1 MIRPRKCE
9 MVSEM
14 GCGTGPQSSNCSEGM
29 SATLLTCFIAMGLS
43 AETECGREFYNT
55 VQRASVERVGAVVM
69 ESAPE
74 AYMMISRDAW
84 QDTARRCNSMLDKTT
99 QDWRT
104 LAADIEIDGRAFIN
118 GQYRHALAGD
128 TRATM
133 NPADGQ
139 KLADVANCGVEDA
152 DEAVKIARATFE
164 SGVWASMAPADRKM
178 VLVRWSELILD
189 HADELAILE
198 CLDVGKPIANTTGI
212 DVPAAARTI
221 RWSGE
226 AIDKVYDQ
234 ISPAPLDCL
243 ALVQRLPLG
252 VVAAIVPW
260 NFPLS
265 TTAWKLAPSLATGNS
280 VILKPASNT
289 PLSALRIAGLASEAG
304 LPDGVLQVLPGPGGS
319 LGRHLALHDDI
330 DGLTFTGSTEVGK
343 QLMQYSGES
352 NLKRT
357 FLELGGKSPNIVFAD
372 SNLEKAASLAAMA
385 VFYNGGQTC
394 TAGTRLIV
402 EEKIREKFVEMV
414 VASSQDWMPGDPL
427 DPATAMGPMIDAGQ
441 LKTVTDY
448 VEIGRQ
454 EGASLISGGKQVM
467 AESGGC
473 YHEPTIFDAVNNDM
487 RIAREEIFGPVM
499 SVIGFKDA
507 DEAVAI
513 ANDSIYGLSGA
524 VWSNNIN
531 TAHKVA
537 AAVRVG
543 TMGINNYFGGD
554 ITVPFGGFKQSG
566 NGRDKSMHAFDDY
579 TELKT
584 TWIEFD

>member
-1 MIRPRKCE
+1 
-9 MVSEM
+9 
-14 GCGTGPQSSNCSEGM
+14 
-29 SATLLTCFIAMGLS
+29 
-43 AETECGREFYNT
+43 
-55 VQRASVERVGAVVM
+55 
-69 ESAPE
+69 
-74 AYMMISRDAW
+74 
-84 QDTARRCNSMLDKTT
+84 MLDKTI
-99 QDWRT
+99 QDWSS
-104 LAADIEIDGRAFIN
+104 LAADLDIESRAFIN
-118 GQYRHALAGD
+118 GRYENTLSGE
-128 TRATM
+128 TRETM
-133 NPADGQ
+133 NPANGE
-139 KLADVANCGVEDA
+139 KLADVANCAPEDA
-152 DEAVKIARATFE
+152 DRAVEIARAAFE
-164 SGVWASMAPADRKM
+164 SGVWAAMAPADRKM
-178 VLVRWSELILD
+178 VLVRWAELIDD
-189 HADELAILE
+189 HADEIALLE
-198 CLDVGKPIANTTGI
+198 CLDVGKPISDTTGV

-226 AIDKVYDQ
+226 AIDKIYDE
-234 ISPAPLDCL
+234 IPPTPADCL

-289 PLSALRIAGLASEAG
+289 PLTALRIAALASEAG

-319 LGRHLALHDDI
+319 LGRHLALHNDI
-330 DGLTFTGSTEVGK
+330 DGLTFTGSTEIGK

-372 SNLEKAASLAAMA
+372 ANLEKAAMFAAIA

-402 EEKIREKFVEMV
+402 EDSIRDEFVEKV
-414 VASSQDWMPGDPL
+414 VAHSQNWMPGDPL
-427 DPATAMGPMIDAGQ
+427 DPATTMGPMIDAGQ
-441 LKTVTDY
+441 LKTVADY
-448 VEIGRQ
+448 VQIGQQ
-454 EGASLISGGKQVM
+454 EGASLMSGGNQTLL
-467 AESGGC
+467 ESGGC
-473 YHEPTIFDAVNNDM
+473 FHEPTIFDGVDNSM
-487 RIAREEIFGPVM
+487 RIAQEEIFGPVM

-507 DEAVAI
+507 EVAVTI
-513 ANDSIYGLSGA
+513 ANDSIYGLAGA

>member
-1 MIRPRKCE
+1 
-9 MVSEM
+9 
-14 GCGTGPQSSNCSEGM
+14 
-29 SATLLTCFIAMGLS
+29 
-43 AETECGREFYNT
+43 
-55 VQRASVERVGAVVM
+55 
-69 ESAPE
+69 
-74 AYMMISRDAW
+74 
-84 QDTARRCNSMLDKTT
+84 MLDKTIK
-99 QDWRT
+99 DWT
-104 LAADIEIDGRAFIN
+104 ADAANLDIESRAFIN
-118 GQYRHALAGD
+118 CRYEDALAGE
-128 TRATM
+128 TRATFS
-133 NPADGQ
+133 PATGQ
-139 KLADVANCGVEDA
+139 KLADVASCGIEDA
-152 DEAVKIARATFE
+152 DRAVTIARTAFE
-164 SGVWASMAPADRKM
+164 SGIWAAMAPADRKG
-178 VLVRWSELILD
+178 VLVRWAQLIED
-189 HADELAILE
+189 HADEIALLE
-198 CLDVGKPIANTTGI
+198 CLDAGKPIADTTGG

-234 ISPAPLDCL
+234 ISPTPANCL

-260 NFPLS
+260 NFPLT

-343 QLMQYSGES
+343 QLMQYAGRASRT
-352 NLKRT
+352 RT
-357 FLELGGKSPNIVFAD
+357 FLELGGSGPTIVFAD
-372 SNLEKAASLAAMA
+372 ANLEKAAKFAAIA
-385 VFYNGGQTC
+385 VFFNGGQTC

-402 EEKIREKFVEMV
+402 EESIREQFVEMV
-414 VASSQDWMPGDPL
+414 VAHSKNWMPGDPL

-441 LKTVTDY
+441 LQTVADY
-448 VEIGRQ
+448 VAIGQQ
-454 EGASLISGGKQVM
+454 EGASLMAGGKQIM
-467 AESGGC
+467 LDSGGS
-473 YHEPTIFDAVNNDM
+473 YHEPTIFDGVNNSM
-487 RIAREEIFGPVM
+487 RIAQEEIFGPVM

-507 DEAVAI
+507 AEAVAI
-513 ANDSIYGLSGA
+513 ANDSIYGLAGA

-554 ITVPFGGFKQSG
+554 MTVPFGGFKQSG

-584 TWIEFD
+584 TWIELD

>member
-1 MIRPRKCE
+1 
-9 MVSEM
+9 
-14 GCGTGPQSSNCSEGM
+14 
-29 SATLLTCFIAMGLS
+29 
-43 AETECGREFYNT
+43 
-55 VQRASVERVGAVVM
+55 
-69 ESAPE
+69 
-74 AYMMISRDAW
+74 
-84 QDTARRCNSMLDKTT
+84 LDRTR
-99 QDWRT
+99 QDWVS
-104 LAADIEIDGRAFIN
+104 LAADLEIEARAFVN
-118 GQYRHALAGD
+118 GCYQDALSGA
-128 TRATM
+128 TRPTM
-133 NPADGQ
+133 SPADGR

-152 DEAVKIARATFE
+152 DHAVGVARAAFE
-164 SGVWASMAPADRKM
+164 SGVWADMAPMDRKM
-178 VLVRWSELILD
+178 VLVRWAELIED
-189 HADELAILE
+189 HADEIALLE
-198 CLDVGKPIANTTGI
+198 SLDVGKPIADTTGI
-212 DVPAAARTI
+212 DVPSAVRTI

-226 AIDKVYDQ
+226 AIDKVYDE
-234 ISPAPLDCL
+234 IPPTPAGTL

-252 VVAAIVPW
+252 VVAAITPW

-319 LGRHLALHDDI
+319 LGKHLSLHEGI

-343 QLMQYSGES
+343 QLMQYSGQS

-372 SNLEKAASLAAMA
+372 ANLEKAATLAAIA
-385 VFYNGGQTC
+385 VFWNGGQTC

-402 EEKIREKFVEMV
+402 ENSIRERFVEMV
-414 VASSQDWMPGDPL
+414 VDKSKGWMPGNPL
-427 DPATAMGPMIDAGQ
+427 DPDTTMGPMIDAAQ
-441 LKTVTDY
+441 LETVADY
-448 VEIGRQ
+448 VGIGRA
-454 EGASLISGGKQVM
+454 EGASLVFGGNQVM
-467 AESGGC
+467 HDTGGC
-473 YHEPTIFDAVNNDM
+473 YHEPTVFDGVNNDM

-499 SVIGFKDA
+499 SVLGFDTA
-507 DEAVAI
+507 EEAVAI
-513 ANDSIYGLSGA
+513 ANDSIYGLAGA
-524 VWSNNIN
+524 VWSNDIN

-537 AAVRVG
+537 KAVRVG

>member
-1 MIRPRKCE
+1 
-9 MVSEM
+9 
-14 GCGTGPQSSNCSEGM
+14 
-29 SATLLTCFIAMGLS
+29 
-43 AETECGREFYNT
+43 
-55 VQRASVERVGAVVM
+55 
-69 ESAPE
+69 
-74 AYMMISRDAW
+74 
-84 QDTARRCNSMLDKTT
+84 MLDKTV
-99 QDWRT
+99 QDWSSQAT
-104 LAADIEIDGRAFIN
+104 SLAIESRAFIN
-118 GQYRHALAGD
+118 GRYEDALSGE
-128 TRATM
+128 TRETM
-133 NPADGQ
+133 SPADGR
-139 KLADVANCGVEDA
+139 KLADVANCGIEDA
-152 DEAVKIARATFE
+152 DRAVVNARAAFE
-164 SGVWASMAPADRKM
+164 SGIWASMAPADRKM
-178 VLVRWSELILD
+178 VLVRWAELILD
-189 HADELAILE
+189 HADEIALLE
-198 CLDVGKPIANTTGI
+198 SLDAGKPITDTTGG

-234 ISPAPLDCL
+234 VAPVPANCL

-260 NFPLS
+260 NFPLT

-319 LGRHLALHDDI
+319 LGRHLALHEDI

-343 QLMQYSGES
+343 QLMRYSGES

-372 SNLEKAASLAAMA
+372 ANLEKAAALAAVA

-402 EEKIREKFVEMV
+402 EESIREKFVEMV
-414 VASSQDWMPGDPL
+414 VTQSKKWMPGDPL
-427 DPATAMGPMIDAGQ
+427 DPATTMGPMIDAAQ
-441 LKTVTDY
+441 LKTVAEY
-448 VEIGRQ
+448 VDIGQ
-454 EGASLISGGKQVM
+454 AEGASLVAGGKQVL
-467 AESGGC
+467 AESGGS
-473 YHEPTIFDAVNNDM
+473 YHEPTIFDGVKNNM
-487 RIAREEIFGPVM
+487 RIAQEEIFGPVM

-513 ANDSIYGLSGA
+513 ANDSIYGLAGA

-531 TAHKVA
+531 TAHRVA

-566 NGRDKSMHAFDDY
+566 NGRDKSIHAFDDY

-584 TWIEFD
+584 TWIEFE

>member
-1 MIRPRKCE
+1 
-9 MVSEM
+9 
-14 GCGTGPQSSNCSEGM
+14 
-29 SATLLTCFIAMGLS
+29 
-43 AETECGREFYNT
+43 
-55 VQRASVERVGAVVM
+55 
-69 ESAPE
+69 
-74 AYMMISRDAW
+74 
-84 QDTARRCNSMLDKTT
+84 MLDKTK
-99 QDWRT
+99 QDWKSQ
-104 LAADIEIDGRAFIN
+104 AADLTIEGRAFIN
-118 GQYRHALAGD
+118 GRYQDALSGQ
-128 TRATM
+128 TRETVS
-133 NPADGQ
+133 PADGH
-139 KLADVANCGVEDA
+139 KLADVANCGIEDA
-152 DEAVKIARATFE
+152 DRAVGIARGVFA
-164 SGVWASMAPADRKM
+164 SGIWADMAPADRKM
-178 VLVRWSELILD
+178 VLVRWAELIEE
-189 HADELAILE
+189 HADEIALLE
-198 CLDVGKPIANTTGI
+198 CLDVGKPIADTTGV
-212 DVPAAARTI
+212 DVPSAIRTI

-226 AIDKVYDQ
+226 AIDKVYDE
-234 ISPAPLDCL
+234 IPPTPSDTL

-289 PLSALRIAGLASEAG
+289 PLSALRIAGLATEAG

-319 LGRHLALHDDI
+319 LGRHLALHGDI

-343 QLMQYSGES
+343 QLMVYSGES

-372 SNLEKAASLAAMA
+372 SDLEKAATFAAIA

-402 EEKIREKFVEMV
+402 EESVREKFVEMV
-414 VASSQDWMPGDPL
+414 VAKSQDWMPGNPL
-427 DPATAMGPMIDAGQ
+427 DPATAMGPMIDAAQ
-441 LKTVTDY
+441 LKTVADY
-448 VEIGRQ
+448 VGIGQ
-454 EGASLISGGKQVM
+454 EEGASLMFGGSQVL
-467 AESGGC
+467 ADTGGC
-473 YHEPTIFDAVNNDM
+473 YHEPTVFDGVDNSM
-487 RIAREEIFGPVM
+487 RIAQEEIFGPVM

-507 DEAVAI
+507 EEAVAI
-513 ANDSIYGLSGA
+513 ANDSIYGLAGA
-524 VWSNNIN
+524 VWNNNIN
-531 TAHKVA
+531 TAHRVA

>member
-1 MIRPRKCE
+1 
-9 MVSEM
+9 
-14 GCGTGPQSSNCSEGM
+14 
-29 SATLLTCFIAMGLS
+29 
-43 AETECGREFYNT
+43 
-55 VQRASVERVGAVVM
+55 
-69 ESAPE
+69 
-74 AYMMISRDAW
+74 
-84 QDTARRCNSMLDKTT
+84 MLDKTIK
-99 QDWRT
+99 DWSSE
-104 LAADIEIDGRAFIN
+104 AAALEIEGRAFID
-118 GQYRHALAGD
+118 GQYRDALSGE
-128 TRATM
+128 TRTTM
-133 NPADGQ
+133 SPANGQ
-139 KLADVANCGVEDA
+139 DLADVAVCGTEDA
-152 DEAVKIARATFE
+152 DRAVAIARNAFE
-164 SGVWASMAPADRKM
+164 SGVWAAMAPADRKT
-178 VLVRWSELILD
+178 VLVRWAQLIED
-189 HADELAILE
+189 HADEIALLE
-198 CLDVGKPIANTTGI
+198 CLDAGKPIADTTGG

-234 ISPAPLDCL
+234 VAPTPANCL

-260 NFPLS
+260 NFPLT

-289 PLSALRIAGLASEAG
+289 PLTALRIAGLASDAG

-319 LGRHLALHDDI
+319 LGRHLALHQDI

-343 QLMQYSGES
+343 QLMQYSGQS

-372 SNLEKAASLAAMA
+372 ANLEKAATFAAIA
-385 VFYNGGQTC
+385 VFFNGGQTC

-402 EEKIREKFVEMV
+402 EESIRERFVEMV
-414 VASSQDWMPGDPL
+414 IAQSAKWMPGDPL
-427 DPATAMGPMIDAGQ
+427 DPATTMGPMIDAGQ
-441 LKTVTDY
+441 LQTVANY
-448 VEIGRQ
+448 VDVGQ
-454 EGASLISGGKQVM
+454 AEGASLVAGGKQIM
-467 AESGGC
+467 LDSGGS
-473 YHEPTIFDAVNNDM
+473 YHEPTIFNDVDNGM

-507 DEAVAI
+507 EEAVSI
-513 ANDSIYGLSGA
+513 ANDSMYGLAGA

-554 ITVPFGGFKQSG
+554 MTVPFGGFKQSG
-566 NGRDKSMHAFDDY
+566 NGRDKSIHAFDDY
-579 TELKT
+579 TQLKT
-584 TWIEFD
+584 TWIELD

>member
-1 MIRPRKCE
+1 
-9 MVSEM
+9 
-14 GCGTGPQSSNCSEGM
+14 
-29 SATLLTCFIAMGLS
+29 
-43 AETECGREFYNT
+43 
-55 VQRASVERVGAVVM
+55 
-69 ESAPE
+69 
-74 AYMMISRDAW
+74 
-84 QDTARRCNSMLDKTT
+84 MLDKTI
-99 QDWRT
+99 QDWKA
-104 LAADIEIDGRAFIN
+104 LAADLEIEGRAFIN
-118 GQYRHALAGD
+118 GRYQDALAGE
-128 TRATM
+128 TRATVS
-133 NPADGQ
+133 PANGQ
-139 KLADVANCGVEDA
+139 KLADVANCGIEDA
-152 DEAVKIARATFE
+152 DRAVAVARAAFE
-164 SGVWASMAPADRKM
+164 SGVWSAMAPVDRKM
-178 VLVRWSELILD
+178 VLVRWAELIED
-189 HADELAILE
+189 HAEEIALLE
-198 CLDVGKPIANTTGI
+198 CLDVGKPIADTTTV
-212 DVPAAARTI
+212 DVPAAVRTI

-234 ISPAPLDCL
+234 IAPAAANCL

-319 LGRHLALHDDI
+319 LGRHLALHHDI

-372 SNLEKAASLAAMA
+372 SNLKKAAAFAAIA

-402 EEKIREKFVEMV
+402 EESIRQRFVEMV
-414 VASSQDWMPGDPL
+414 VKKSRNWMPGDPL
-427 DPATAMGPMIDAGQ
+427 DPATSMGPMIDVAQ
-441 LKTVTDY
+441 LQTVSDY
-448 VEIGRQ
+448 VAIGRE
-454 EGASLISGGKQVM
+454 EGASLMAGGTQVMTDSGG
-467 AESGGC
+467 S
-473 YHEPTIFDAVNNDM
+473 YYEPTIFDGVDNSM

-507 DEAVAI
+507 EEAVAI
-513 ANDSIYGLSGA
+513 ANDSIYGLAGA

-531 TAHKVA
+531 TAHRVA

-554 ITVPFGGFKQSG
+554 MTVPFGGFKQSG

>member
-1 MIRPRKCE
+1 
-9 MVSEM
+9 
-14 GCGTGPQSSNCSEGM
+14 
-29 SATLLTCFIAMGLS
+29 
-43 AETECGREFYNT
+43 
-55 VQRASVERVGAVVM
+55 
-69 ESAPE
+69 
-74 AYMMISRDAW
+74 
-84 QDTARRCNSMLDKTT
+84 MLDKTK
-99 QDWRT
+99 QDWGN
-104 LAADIEIDGRAFIN
+104 AAANLEIEARAFID
-118 GQYRHALAGD
+118 GQYQDAMSGA

-133 NPADGQ
+133 NPATGQ
-139 KLADVANCGVEDA
+139 RIADVANCGVEDA
-152 DEAVKIARATFE
+152 DRAVEIARTAFE
-164 SGVWASMAPADRKM
+164 SGVWANMAPADRKM
-178 VLVRWSELILD
+178 VLVRWAALIEQ
-189 HADELAILE
+189 HADEIALLE
-198 CLDVGKPIANTTGI
+198 CLDVGKPIADTTGV
-212 DVPAAARTI
+212 DVPAAVRTI

-226 AIDKVYDQ
+226 AIDKIYDQ
-234 ISPAPLDCL
+234 ISPAPADCL

-319 LGRHLALHDDI
+319 LGKHLALHNDI

-343 QLMQYSGES
+343 QLMQYSGQS

-372 SNLEKAASLAAMA
+372 ANLDKAAAYAATA

-402 EEKIREKFVEMV
+402 EESIRERFVEMI
-414 VASSQDWMPGDPL
+414 VAQSEKWMPGDPL
-427 DPATAMGPMIDAGQ
+427 DPATSMGPMIDAGQ
-441 LKTVTDY
+441 LQTVADY
-448 VEIGRQ
+448 VEIGLG
-454 EGASLISGGKQVM
+454 EGASLMAGGKQVM
-467 AESGGC
+467 TDSGGC
-473 YHEPTIFDAVNNDM
+473 YHEPTIFDGVNNSM
-487 RIAREEIFGPVM
+487 RIAQEEIFGPVM
-499 SVIGFKDA
+499 SVIGFQDA
-507 DEAVAI
+507 EQAVAI
-513 ANDSIYGLSGA
+513 ANDSIYGLAGA

-554 ITVPFGGFKQSG
+554 VTVPFGGFKQSG

>member
-1 MIRPRKCE
+1 
-9 MVSEM
+9 
-14 GCGTGPQSSNCSEGM
+14 
-29 SATLLTCFIAMGLS
+29 
-43 AETECGREFYNT
+43 
-55 VQRASVERVGAVVM
+55 
-69 ESAPE
+69 
-74 AYMMISRDAW
+74 
-84 QDTARRCNSMLDKTT
+84 MLDKTK
-99 QDWRT
+99 QDWGN
-104 LAADIEIDGRAFIN
+104 AAANLEIEARAFVD
-118 GQYRHALAGD
+118 GQYQDAMSGS

-133 NPADGQ
+133 NPATGQ
-139 KLADVANCGVEDA
+139 KIADVANCGVEDA
-152 DEAVKIARATFE
+152 DRAVAVARAAFE
-164 SGVWASMAPADRKM
+164 SGVWANMAPADRKM
-178 VLVRWSELILD
+178 VLVRWAALIEA
-189 HADELAILE
+189 HADEIALLE
-198 CLDVGKPIANTTGI
+198 CLDVGKPIADTTGV
-212 DVPAAARTI
+212 DVPAAVRTI

-226 AIDKVYDQ
+226 AIDKIYDQ
-234 ISPAPLDCL
+234 ISPAPADCL

-319 LGRHLALHDDI
+319 LGKHLALHNDI

-343 QLMQYSGES
+343 QLMQYSGQS

-372 SNLEKAASLAAMA
+372 ANLDKAAAYAATA

-402 EEKIREKFVEMV
+402 EECIRERFVEMV
-414 VASSQDWMPGDPL
+414 VAKSSNWMPGDPL
-427 DPATAMGPMIDAGQ
+427 DPATSMGPMIDAGQ
-441 LKTVTDY
+441 LQTVADY
-448 VEIGRQ
+448 VEIGVG
-454 EGASLISGGKQVM
+454 EGASLMAGGKQVM
-467 AESGGC
+467 TDSGGC
-473 YHEPTIFDAVNNDM
+473 YHEPTIFDGVNNSM
-487 RIAREEIFGPVM
+487 RIAQEEIFGPVM
-499 SVIGFKDA
+499 SVISFEKA
-507 DEAVAI
+507 DQAVAI
-513 ANDSIYGLSGA
+513 ANDSIYGLAGA

>member
-1 MIRPRKCE
+1 
-9 MVSEM
+9 
-14 GCGTGPQSSNCSEGM
+14 
-29 SATLLTCFIAMGLS
+29 
-43 AETECGREFYNT
+43 
-55 VQRASVERVGAVVM
+55 
-69 ESAPE
+69 
-74 AYMMISRDAW
+74 
-84 QDTARRCNSMLDKTT
+84 MLDKTR
-99 QDWRT
+99 QDWNSQ
-104 LAADIEIDGRAFIN
+104 AADLDIEGRAFID
-118 GQYRHALAGD
+118 GQYEDAHSGE
-128 TRATM
+128 TRATI
-133 NPADGQ
+133 NPANGE
-139 KLADVANCGVEDA
+139 KLADVANCGVQDA
-152 DEAVKIARATFE
+152 DRAVDIARSTFE
-164 SGVWASMAPADRKM
+164 SGVWSAMAPGDRKN
-178 VLVRWSELILD
+178 VLVRWSELIED
-189 HADELAILE
+189 HADEIALLE
-198 CLDVGKPIANTTGI
+198 CLDVGKPIADTTGV
-212 DVPAAARTI
+212 DVPSAVRTI

-234 ISPAPLDCL
+234 ISPTPADCL

-289 PLSALRIAGLASEAG
+289 PLSALRIAGLAAEAG

-319 LGRHLALHDDI
+319 LGRHLALHPDI

-372 SNLEKAASLAAMA
+372 ANLEKAAAFAAVA

-402 EEKIREKFVEMV
+402 ENSIKEKFVEMV
-414 VASSQDWMPGDPL
+414 IAKSRDWMPGDPL
-427 DPATAMGPMIDAGQ
+427 DPATAMGPMIDAAQ
-441 LKTVTDY
+441 LQTVADY
-448 VEIGRQ
+448 VDIGRE
-454 EGASLISGGKQVM
+454 EGASLIFGGKQVL
-467 AESGGC
+467 AELGGC
-473 YHEPTIFDAVNNDM
+473 YHEPTVFDGVNNSM
-487 RIAREEIFGPVM
+487 RIAQEEIFGPVM
-499 SVIGFKDA
+499 SVIGFNDA
-507 DEAVAI
+507 EEAVTI
-513 ANDSIYGLSGA
+513 ANDSIYGLAGA

-584 TWIEFD
+584 TWIEFDQDD

>member
-1 MIRPRKCE
+1 
-9 MVSEM
+9 
-14 GCGTGPQSSNCSEGM
+14 
-29 SATLLTCFIAMGLS
+29 
-43 AETECGREFYNT
+43 
-55 VQRASVERVGAVVM
+55 
-69 ESAPE
+69 
-74 AYMMISRDAW
+74 
-84 QDTARRCNSMLDKTT
+84 MLDKTIK
-99 QDWRT
+99 DWSSE
-104 LAADIEIDGRAFIN
+104 AAALKIEGRAFID
-118 GQYRHALAGD
+118 GQYRDALSGE
-128 TRATM
+128 TRTTM
-133 NPADGQ
+133 SPANGQ
-139 KLADVANCGVEDA
+139 DLADVAVCGTEDA
-152 DEAVKIARATFE
+152 DRAVVVARRAFE
-164 SGVWASMAPADRKM
+164 SGVWAAMAPADRKT
-178 VLVRWSELILD
+178 VLVRWAQLIED
-189 HADELAILE
+189 HADEIALLE
-198 CLDVGKPIANTTGI
+198 CLDAGKPITDTSGG

-234 ISPAPLDCL
+234 VAPTPANCL

-260 NFPLS
+260 NFPLT

-289 PLSALRIAGLASEAG
+289 PLTALRIAGLASEAG

-319 LGRHLALHDDI
+319 LGRHLALHNDI

-343 QLMQYSGES
+343 QLMQYSGQS

-372 SNLEKAASLAAMA
+372 ANLEKAATFAAIA
-385 VFYNGGQTC
+385 VFFNGGQTC

-402 EEKIREKFVEMV
+402 EESIRQRFVDMV
-414 VASSQDWMPGDPL
+414 VAQSKNWMPGNPL
-427 DPATAMGPMIDAGQ
+427 DPATTMGPMIDAGQ
-441 LKTVTDY
+441 LQTVANY
-448 VEIGRQ
+448 VDVGQE
-454 EGASLISGGKQVM
+454 EGASLVAGGKQIM
-467 AESGGC
+467 LDSGGS
-473 YHEPTIFDAVNNDM
+473 YHEPTIFNDVNNSM

-507 DEAVAI
+507 EEAVAI
-513 ANDSIYGLSGA
+513 ANDSIYGLAGA
-524 VWSNNIN
+524 VWSSNIN

-554 ITVPFGGFKQSG
+554 MTVPFGGFKQSG

-584 TWIEFD
+584 IWIELD

>member
-1 MIRPRKCE
+1 
-9 MVSEM
+9 
-14 GCGTGPQSSNCSEGM
+14 
-29 SATLLTCFIAMGLS
+29 
-43 AETECGREFYNT
+43 
-55 VQRASVERVGAVVM
+55 
-69 ESAPE
+69 
-74 AYMMISRDAW
+74 
-84 QDTARRCNSMLDKTT
+84 MLNKTI
-99 QDWRT
+99 QDWT
-104 LAADIEIDGRAFIN
+104 LLAADLDIEGRAFIN
-118 GQYRHALAGD
+118 GRYVDALAGG
-128 TRATM
+128 TRETLSPG
-133 NPADGQ
+133 NGQ

-152 DEAVKIARATFE
+152 DHAVAIARTAFE
-164 SGVWASMAPADRKM
+164 SGVWANMAPADRKM
-178 VLVRWSELILD
+178 VLVRWAELID
-189 HADELAILE
+189 EHADEIALLE
-198 CLDVGKPIANTTGI
+198 CLDVGKPISDTTGV
-212 DVPAAARTI
+212 DVPSAIRTI

-226 AIDKVYDQ
+226 AIDKVYDE
-234 ISPAPLDCL
+234 IPPTPADTL

-289 PLSALRIAGLASEAG
+289 PLSALRIAGLATEAG

-319 LGRHLALHDDI
+319 LGRHLSLHDDI
-330 DGLTFTGSTEVGK
+330 DGLTFTGSTEIGK
-343 QLMQYSGES
+343 QLMRYSGES

-372 SNLEKAASLAAMA
+372 SNLEKAATFAAIA

-402 EEKIREKFVEMV
+402 EDSVRERFVEMV
-414 VASSQDWMPGDPL
+414 VEKSRDWMPGNPL
-427 DPATAMGPMIDAGQ
+427 DPATTMGPMIDAAQ
-441 LKTVTDY
+441 LKTVADY
-448 VEIGRQ
+448 VDIGRE
-454 EGASLISGGKQVM
+454 EGASLMFGGKQVM
-467 AESGGC
+467 ADSGGC
-473 YHEPTIFDAVNNDM
+473 YHEPTVFDGVNNDM
-487 RIAREEIFGPVM
+487 RIAREEIFGPVL

-507 DEAVAI
+507 EEAVRI
-513 ANDSIYGLSGA
+513 ANDSIYGLAGA
-524 VWSNNIN
+524 VWCNNIN
-531 TAHKVA
+531 VAHKVA

>member
-1 MIRPRKCE
+1 
-9 MVSEM
+9 
-14 GCGTGPQSSNCSEGM
+14 
-29 SATLLTCFIAMGLS
+29 
-43 AETECGREFYNT
+43 
-55 VQRASVERVGAVVM
+55 
-69 ESAPE
+69 
-74 AYMMISRDAW
+74 
-84 QDTARRCNSMLDKTT
+84 
-99 QDWRT
+99 
-104 LAADIEIDGRAFIN
+104 
-118 GQYRHALAGD
+118 
-128 TRATM
+128 
-133 NPADGQ
+133 
-139 KLADVANCGVEDA
+139 
-152 DEAVKIARATFE
+152 
-164 SGVWASMAPADRKM
+164 
-178 VLVRWSELILD
+178 
-189 HADELAILE
+189 
-198 CLDVGKPIANTTGI
+198 
-212 DVPAAARTI
+212 
-221 RWSGE
+221 
-226 AIDKVYDQ
+226 
-234 ISPAPLDCL
+234 
-243 ALVQRLPLG
+243 
-252 VVAAIVPW
+252 VPW

-280 VILKPASNT
+280 VILKPASST

-372 SNLEKAASLAAMA
+372 SNLEKAAMFAAIA
-385 VFYNGGQTC
+385 VFYNCGQTC

-402 EEKIREKFVEMV
+402 EDSIREQFVEMV
-414 VASSQDWMPGDPL
+414 VEQSTKWMPGDPL
-427 DPATAMGPMIDAGQ
+427 DPATTMGPMIDAGQ
-441 LKTVTDY
+441 LKIVADY
-448 VEIGRQ
+448 VDIGKE
-454 EGASLISGGKQVM
+454 EGASLMAGGKQVM
-467 AESGGC
+467 AASGGC
-473 YHEPTIFDAVNNDM
+473 FHEPTIFDGVNNSM
-487 RIAREEIFGPVM
+487 RIAQEEIFGPVM

-507 DEAVAI
+507 EEAVAI
-513 ANDSIYGLSGA
+513 ANDSIYGLAGA